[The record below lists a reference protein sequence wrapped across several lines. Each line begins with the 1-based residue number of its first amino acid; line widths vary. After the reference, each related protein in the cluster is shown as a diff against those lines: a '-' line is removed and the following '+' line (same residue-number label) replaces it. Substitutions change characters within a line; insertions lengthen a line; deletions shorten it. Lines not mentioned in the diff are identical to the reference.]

1 MLCYKYSGIFSNCP
15 IAISSFKND
24 VSKKSILFHLQ
35 SKIAILSYFRTVKV
49 FISNLLRLSCRRL
62 RLRIDFS
69 PLLLIWFSK
78 TTRKCRFRQLTI
90 CLWETLKSTELNH
103 YQRFRHLRQSKFD
116 FTKNLIN
123 FDFVYFSVIWLL
135 KVPRWPLW
143 PPRCP
148 RPSMTQ
154 NEANCH
160 HPWTSPKSNLN
171 TFQL

>member
-1 MLCYKYSGIFSNCP
+1 MLSWTWLNI
-15 IAISSFKND
+15 
-24 VSKKSILFHLQ
+24 
-35 SKIAILSYFRTVKV
+35 
-49 FISNLLRLSCRRL
+49 
-62 RLRIDFS
+62 RIDFS

-90 CLWETLKSTELNH
+90 CLWETLKSTEVNH

-154 NEANCH
+154 NEADCH

-171 TFQL
+171 TFQLWVILFKKLSFLFFTNIHASHVAHKDIHIFHKCINIY